1 MKLLLVLPALLL
13 AGCASVADRSYGSW
27 LDRMGREPA
36 IPLSAEA
43 AQHAT
48 RLRAQAEVIRAQ
60 LAVEQDRVR
69 RIAYYRQLRDIGD
82 ELRTVERVI
91 RPVPLPPDPA
101 QDSAA

>member
-1 MKLLLVLPALLL
+1 MKLLLLTLAVLL
-13 AGCASVADRSYGSW
+13 AGCSAVADRSYGSW
-27 LDRMGREPA
+27 LDRMGTEPA
-36 IPLSAEA
+36 IPLTADA
-43 AQHAT
+43 LQHAT

-60 LAVEQDRVR
+60 LAVEKDRVR

-82 ELRTVERVI
+82 ELRSVERVI